1 MTKQEDANKLRVS
14 LAAAQ
19 LSAAAAEENAKATLD
34 KQDVAGATV
43 TAAAGMPSD
52 VLTFFGF
59 VLAVGP
65 WCAVIP
71 VNHVASLLE
80 ARDKLAEAIRST
92 SKRSRRLGF
101 VHPSALI
108 LENDWANNLP
118 VLQKAQGELGK
129 AKARSLPPARTN
141 TATTF

>member
-1 MTKQEDANKLRVS
+1 MWQAPQR
-14 LAAAQ
+14 Q
-19 LSAAAAEENAKATLD
+19 PRRPC
-34 KQDVAGATV
+34 TV

-59 VLAVGP
+59 AQAVGP
-65 WCAVIP
+65 WSAVIS

-80 ARDKLAEAIRST
+80 ARGKLAEALRST
-92 SKRSRRLGF
+92 SGRSRRLGV

-118 VLQKAQGELGK
+118 VLLKAQGKLGE

-141 TATTF
+141 TAATF

>member
-1 MTKQEDANKLRVS
+1 MWAPRTSSTWARTS
-14 LAAAQ
+14 
-19 LSAAAAEENAKATLD
+19 STLPLFYD
-34 KQDVAGATV
+34 GHLDVGADLFDVYHVAG
-43 TAAAGMPSD
+43 
-52 VLTFFGF
+52 
-59 VLAVGP
+59 
-65 WCAVIP
+65 
-71 VNHVASLLE
+71 LLE
-80 ARDKLAEAIRST
+80 AQDKLAEAIRST
-92 SKRSRRLGF
+92 SRRSRRLGF